1 MEATI
6 AAPAPTAAPAAPAA
20 APTSAPVSAPVSA
33 PTQATPTFTRGGV
46 SSTVDPNAHPIR
58 EDYAAAV
65 LKEKLAAIPEVSEE
79 APAIEVADPT
89 VEIELP
95 GVEPTEA
102 PEVPAPDAEAPAV
115 EEAAEEVPDFDFDPP
130 GIATPELLSQMITSN
145 PEFGKLLE
153 ADSRLKGQLFKTA
166 REAAELQPYRNIFPD
181 VQMAQSA
188 AEDQQAFNGVRHAF
202 MGSSTPDGA
211 KAAMQRIAE
220 LSYERDENGAPI
232 LENGQPKIGEDFF
245 AYHDFAVRSDIENRV
260 GDVWQR
266 FSANKYHE
274 DSQYTTQE
282 QVNAA
287 YAKDMQSIVD
297 AVGEIMGGDA
307 TDPQEEQL
315 TPRQQEMQRN
325 LDAQKKAQ
333 DQREQGGKVESRQQ
347 FEQGL
352 IDEANNRMAGV
363 AKSAIATARKN
374 GAVIQPFLEKSITS
388 TIKDQLLAKIKSV
401 PGNIE
406 EMRKLQALP
415 ANDAARTRR
424 LAAIDRK
431 IQDYSTDIVK
441 DVFKEAGI
449 QTTATA
455 KERAEKREAQI
466 ETSKQTEIK
475 GGTGRPSGAGKPMT
489 SNAAYDHAEAEWKR
503 ANPGKSFGRSERD
516 QILPRVVQLMTSR

>member
-6 AAPAPTAAPAAPAA
+6 AAPAPTAAPVA

-33 PTQATPTFTRGGV
+33 PAQSSTPTFTRGGV
-46 SSTVDPNAHPIR
+46 SSTVDPSAHPIR

-79 APAIEVADPT
+79 APAVEVADPT
-89 VEIELP
+89 VETELP
-95 GVEPTEA
+95 GAEPTEA
-102 PEVPAPDAEAPAV
+102 PEVPAPDAETPVA

-220 LSYERDENGAPI
+220 LSYERDDNGAPI

-307 TDPQEEQL
+307 AAPQEEL
-315 TPRQQEMQRN
+315 PAHLQEKAKALELRE
-325 LDAQKKAQ
+325 QKLNEK
-333 DQREQGGKVESRQQ
+333 EQGGKVESRQQ

-455 KERAEKREAQI
+455 KERAEKRDAQI
-466 ETSKQTEIK
+466 ETTKQTEIK
-475 GGTGRPSGAGKPMT
+475 GGTGRPSGSGQPITAK
-489 SNAAYDHAEAEWKR
+489 AADVQAQAEWQK
-503 ANPGKSFGRSERD
+503 ANPGKPFDR
-516 QILPRVVQLMTSR
+516 QAQTAILPRVLQLMTSR